1 MKSPYEVLGLS
12 QNASDEEITNAY
24 RRLAK
29 IYHPDVNPNA
39 SEMFIQINKAY
50 NSLKNKQF
58 NSFDSGIAIN
68 IFEDIEEFN
77 TNTVKKEFVFEQKYN
92 SYVDTPWLNFINDNK
107 ETIFKITA
115 SIIAIYILDYYF
127 GIIRFIMGLF

>member
-58 NSFDSGIAIN
+58 NSVDSGIAIN

-77 TNTVKKEFVFEQKYN
+77 TNTVKREFVFEQKYN
-92 SYVDTPWLNFINDNK
+92 SYVDTPILNFINDNK
-107 ETIFKITA
+107 ETIFKVIA
-115 SIIAIYILDYYF
+115 SISVLYILYYIGF
-127 GIIRFIMGLF
+127 FRFIQGLF